1 MSHLSASTLT
11 FSPKWADTNDDD
23 RLVEQVAAL
32 EIVTKY
38 GGEVKAQYV
47 LITDQSLLSVIDY
60 PDETAA
66 IKSAL
71 AIERRGAFVIRQQTA
86 LPLEEMLGWQD
97 ETKTVAGR

>member
-1 MSHLSASTLT
+1 MGHLSASTLT

-32 EIVTKY
+32 EIVGKY
-38 GGEVKAQYV
+38 GGDVKAQYV
-47 LITDQSLLSVIDY
+47 LVTDQSLLSVIDY
-60 PDETAA
+60 PDETSA

-71 AIERRGAFVIRQQTA
+71 AIERRGAFVIRQQSA
-86 LPLEEMLGWQD
+86 LPLDEVLSWQD